1 MDRLKAMEVFVHV
14 VEQGSFTAAARSM
27 RLPKASATT
36 HVQALEAHV
45 GAKLLHR
52 TTRRV
57 SPTLE
62 GAVFYEHA
70 SRMLRELDEIEG
82 SLGRAAVSP
91 TGRLRVDVPA
101 AAGRHIIAPAIPA
114 FLQRY
119 PGLVVELGSTDRP
132 VDLLGEGIDCVVRG
146 GDLHEESMISRKL
159 GDLPVVNCAAPAYLA
174 RAGMPRTP
182 EDLREHTF
190 VNFFSAKTGR
200 VFDVELSSGDREL
213 AFLPAHRVAA
223 NDADTW
229 LALALEGLGVLQVP
243 CSSHVREH
251 LRRGELKPV
260 LPGWSA
266 PPLPMFVLYP
276 PTPYVPA
283 RVRAFVDWVVELYRE
298 ECETAARFVAQLASR
313 GRKRRAR

>member
-14 VEQGSFTAAARSM
+14 VEQGSFTAAARTL

-62 GAVFYEHA
+62 GSMFYEHA

-82 SLGRAAVSP
+82 ALGRASASP
-91 TGRLRVDVPA
+91 GGRLRVDVPA
-101 AAGRHIIAPAIPA
+101 ASGRHLIAPAIPA
-114 FLQRY
+114 FLERY

-132 VDLLGEGIDCVVRG
+132 VDLLGEGVDCVVRG
-146 GDLHEESMISRKL
+146 GDLHEETMISRKL
-159 GDLPVVNCAAPAYLA
+159 GELPVLTCAAPSHLA
-174 RAGMPRTP
+174 RHGTPRTP
-182 EDLREHTF
+182 EELARHPF

-200 VFDVELSSGDREL
+200 VFEVELQRGERQVS
-213 AFLPAHRVAA
+213 FLPAHRVAA

-229 LALALEGLGVLQVP
+229 IQLAVDGLGIVQAP
-243 CSSHVREH
+243 CSSRVREH
-251 LRRGELKPV
+251 LSRGELRVV
-260 LPGWSA
+260 LPGWTA
-266 PPLPMFVLYP
+266 PALPMFVLYP

-298 ECETAARFVAQLASR
+298 ECDRAARFVKALERPGRRRR
-313 GRKRRAR
+313 GL